1 MTEFTPL
8 MSLVGGTLIGLSA
21 VLLMAFNGRIAG
33 MTGILTG
40 LLPPVSTDW
49 PWRAAFVIGAIAAP
63 VLVVSLSGQPIGF
76 ESPVPSSWLAVSGLI
91 VGVGVYFGSGCT
103 SGHGVCGMARLSPRS
118 IAATAV
124 FMATTAATVFV
135 SRHVL
140 GGL

>member
-49 PWRAAFVIGAIAAP
+49 PWRAAFIAGAIAAP
-63 VLVVSLSGQPIGF
+63 MLVLSSQTIGF
-76 ESPVPSSWLAVSGLI
+76 DSSVAKPWLAVSGLI

-118 IAATAV
+118 IAATGV

>member
-49 PWRAAFVIGAIAAP
+49 PWRAAFIAGAITAP
-63 VLVVSLSGQPIGF
+63 ILVVSLSNQTIGF
-76 ESPVPSSWLAVSGLI
+76 DSPVPTPWLALSGLI
-91 VGVGVYFGSGCT
+91 VGVGVYYGSGCT

-118 IAATAV
+118 IAATVV
-124 FMATTAATVFV
+124 FMTTTAATVFV
-135 SRHVL
+135 SRHML